1 MSLSPG
7 APEFADSHLIGMLD
21 GFGLAVKYVRAEG
34 NTLYH
39 VDGEGR
45 EIGVLDLASG
55 FGSLILGHNNP
66 HIVEHAKRLLDER
79 VAVHAQFSGYSFGID
94 VAAALNRIIRREL
107 GTDEKFYGL
116 FGNSGAEAVEI
127 AIKHAEMDR
136 GMRITELLETI
147 DGNLE
152 KAAEAVR
159 GGTPVAQDALR
170 ALGVD
175 SFEALAAEVR
185 RRNTETSLR
194 QPLFLALEGGF
205 HGKLVSSIQLTYN
218 SDFRTPFRALAAQ
231 ARFVPSDQVELAAK
245 IVEEERVALL
255 DVVVRDGAVH
265 LAEQDFPVFGAFF
278 AEPIMGE
285 AGIKPLSA
293 ETARALREVC
303 DATGIPLVADE
314 IQSGMGRSGT
324 FFASAHCGL
333 VPDYIILAK
342 ALGGGIAKTGVVLV
356 RESRYR
362 QDFELL
368 HTSTFGKDG
377 FSSRIALKL
386 LELLEADDGAAY
398 RQAAERGAKA
408 KAAMEAVAAEFP
420 DVFKEVRGRGLM
432 LGIQFHGQENSGNE
446 VFREWAEHHVF
457 AFAVAG
463 YLLHEK
469 QIRIFSTASSPDTLR
484 FEPSIHITD
493 EEIDRFAEALRDVAR
508 IVRAQDS
515 DALART
521 GTSS

>member
-7 APEFADSHLIGMLD
+7 APEFADAHAIGMLD

-39 VDGEGR
+39 DDGEGG
-45 EIGVLDLASG
+45 EIGVLDLACG

-66 HIVEHAKRLLDER
+66 EIVAHAKQLLDEQ

-136 GMRITELLETI
+136 GMRAAELLESI
-147 DGNLE
+147 DGNVE
-152 KAAEAVR
+152 KATEAVR
-159 GGTPVAQDALR
+159 GGASVAEEALTSLGVTSFDAL
-170 ALGVD
+170 V
-175 SFEALAAEVR
+175 AEVR
-185 RRNTETSLR
+185 RRNTEVAAR

-245 IVEEERVALL
+245 IIEEERVALL
-255 DVVVRDGAVH
+255 DLVVRDGVVE
-265 LAEQDFPVFGAFF
+265 LAERDFPVFGAFF

-285 AGIKPLSA
+285 AGIKPLTT

-303 DATGIPLVADE
+303 DAAGIPLVADE
-314 IQSGMGRSGT
+314 IQSGMGRSGS
-324 FFASAHCGL
+324 FFASVHCGL
-333 VPDYIILAK
+333 RPDYIILAK
-342 ALGGGIAKTGVVLV
+342 SLGGGIAKTGVVLV

-362 QDFELL
+362 RDFELL

-398 RQAAERGAKA
+398 RMAAERGAKA

-432 LGIQFHGQENSGNE
+432 LGIQFHDQENSDNE
-446 VFREWAEHHVF
+446 VFREWSEHHVF
-457 AFAVAG
+457 LFAVAG

-469 QIRIFSTASSPDTLR
+469 RIRIFSTASNPNTLR
-484 FEPSIHITD
+484 FEPSIYITD
-493 EEIDRFAEALRDVAR
+493 EEIDRFAEGLRDVAR
-508 IVRAQDS
+508 LVRAKDA

-521 GTSS
+521 GASS